1 MPRAFIFYAI
11 PSRENYAIVLLGEVL
26 RRSQVDD
33 RRWASE
39 TPLVVPLVVMK
50 FLDQAK
56 LYIKAGD
63 GGPGCVSFR
72 REKFIEFG
80 GPDGGNGGRGG
91 HVILQATHN
100 LNTLIDYRYQQHF
113 KAKKGTHGMG
123 QNRTGGGGDDIVL
136 HVPVGT
142 QVFAEDNQTLLY
154 DLTKP
159 GEEYVVA
166 HGGEGG
172 LGNAHFKS
180 STNRAPR
187 KSTPGTP
194 GEDKTIWLRLKLIA
208 DVGIIGQPNAGKS
221 TFLATVSSAR
231 PKIGNYPFTTL
242 NPQLGVAAVDD
253 TEFVIADLPGLIEG
267 AHEGVGLGDRFLGH
281 AERCL
286 VLLHL
291 VDGSLPPS
299 ELGKAYLSVRREI
312 TAYGHGLDQKLE
324 IIGLNKADLMSPG
337 DMERKRRALLEVAGV
352 NAMMLSGEQGDG
364 VTEVLRAVAAALAQ
378 CRLDNPPPFQS
389 DPHAV
394 RAAESRPEPEG
405 LPTERGWAP

>member
-1 MPRAFIFYAI
+1 MGAAVGRAQ
-11 PSRENYAIVLLGEVL
+11 R
-26 RRSQVDD
+26 
-33 RRWASE
+33 
-39 TPLVVPLVVMK
+39 PLVVPLYVMK

-123 QNRTGGGGDDIVL
+123 QNRTGGGGDDIIL
-136 HVPVGT
+136 RVPVGT
-142 QVFAEDNQTLLY
+142 QIFAEDNQTLLF
-154 DLTKP
+154 DLTKQD
-159 GEEYVVA
+159 EECVVA
-166 HGGEGG
+166 QGGDGG

-194 GEDKTIWLRLKLIA
+194 GEDKTVWLRLKLIA

-221 TFLATVSSAR
+221 TFLGTVTSAR

-242 NPQLGVAAVDD
+242 NPQLGVAAVGDM
-253 TEFVIADLPGLIEG
+253 EFVIADLPGLIEG

-291 VDGSLPPS
+291 VDGSLAPA
-299 ELGKAYLSVRREI
+299 ELGTAYLQVRREI
-312 TAYGHGLDQKLE
+312 AAYGHGLERKIE
-324 IIGLNKADLMSPG
+324 IVGLNKVDLMSPG
-337 DMERKRRALLEVAGV
+337 DMERKRRALIEAAGIDP
-352 NAMMLSGEQGDG
+352 MMLSGEQGDG
-364 VTEVLRAVAAALAQ
+364 VTEVLREVAAALTQ
-378 CRLDNPPPFQS
+378 CRAENPPS
-389 DPHAV
+389 YHADPVAV
-394 RAAESRPEPEG
+394 RAAEGRPEPEG

>member
-1 MPRAFIFYAI
+1 
-11 PSRENYAIVLLGEVL
+11 
-26 RRSQVDD
+26 
-33 RRWASE
+33 
-39 TPLVVPLVVMK
+39 MK

-56 LYIKAGD
+56 LYVKAGD

-113 KAKKGTHGMG
+113 KAKRGMGGAG
-123 QNRTGGGGDDIVL
+123 QNRTGAGSDDIL
-136 HVPVGT
+136 LRVPVGT
-142 QVFAEDNQTLLY
+142 QVYAEDNQTLLY
-154 DLTKP
+154 DLTRA
-159 GEEYVVA
+159 GEEFVLA
-166 HGGEGG
+166 QGGEGG

-187 KSTPGTP
+187 KSTK
-194 GEDKTIWLRLKLIA
+194 GEPAEEKTIWLRLKLIA

-221 TFLATVSSAR
+221 TFLATVTQAR

-242 NPQLGVAAVDD
+242 NPQLGVAAIDQS
-253 TEFVIADLPGLIEG
+253 EFVIADLPGLIEG

-281 AERCL
+281 AERCG

-291 VDGSLPPS
+291 LDGGQSPQDLA
-299 ELGKAYLSVRREI
+299 KAYVTVRREI
-312 TAYGHGLDQKLE
+312 EAYGHGLEHKYEVLV
-324 IIGLNKADLMSPG
+324 LNKSDLMSPG
-337 DMERKRRALLEVAGV
+337 DTERKRRAVAEVSGV
-352 NAMMLSGEQGDG
+352 NAMMMSGEQGDN
-364 VTEVLRAVAAALAQ
+364 VESVLRALAAALAQ
-378 CRLDNPPPFQS
+378 WRAEHPPTVVA
-389 DPHAV
+389 DTEAV
-394 RAAESRPEPEG
+394 RAQERMQEPER

>member
-1 MPRAFIFYAI
+1 VTAVVGERKPRSWC
-11 PSRENYAIVLLGEVL
+11 PSL
-26 RRSQVDD
+26 
-33 RRWASE
+33 
-39 TPLVVPLVVMK
+39 VMK

-56 LYIKAGD
+56 LYLKAGD
-63 GGPGCVSFR
+63 GGAGCVSFR

-136 HVPVGT
+136 RVPVGT
-142 QVFAEDNQTLLY
+142 QVYAEDNQTLLF
-154 DLTKP
+154 DLTRA
-159 GEEYVVA
+159 GDEFIVA
-166 HGGEGG
+166 RGGDGG

-187 KSTPGTP
+187 KSTSGEK
-194 GEDKTIWLRLKLIA
+194 GEDKTVWLRLKLIA

-221 TFLATVSSAR
+221 TFLSTVTNAR

-242 NPQLGVAAVDD
+242 NPQLGVAAIDD

-281 AERCL
+281 AERCD

-291 VDGSLPPS
+291 VDGSLSPQEIAKS
-299 ELGKAYLSVRREI
+299 YVAVRREVS
-312 TAYGHGLDQKLE
+312 AYAKGLETKVEVLC
-324 IIGLNKADLMSPG
+324 LNKSDLMSPG
-337 DMERKRRALLEVAGV
+337 DMERKRRALAEVSGV
-352 NAMMLSGEQGDG
+352 DAMMMSGEQGDG
-364 VTEVLRAVAAALAQ
+364 VNEVLRTLAAALAY
-378 CRLDNPPPFQS
+378 CRRDQPALYDS
-389 DPHAV
+389 DPEAV
-394 RAAESRPEPEG
+394 RAQERREDPEE

>member
-1 MPRAFIFYAI
+1 
-11 PSRENYAIVLLGEVL
+11 
-26 RRSQVDD
+26 
-33 RRWASE
+33 
-39 TPLVVPLVVMK
+39 MK

-56 LYIKAGD
+56 LYLKAGD
-63 GGPGCVSFR
+63 GGAGCVSFR

-100 LNTLIDYRYQQHF
+100 LNTLVDYRYQQHF
-113 KAKKGTHGMG
+113 KSKRGTHGMG
-123 QNRTGGGGDDIVL
+123 QNRTGAGGDDIVL
-136 HVPVGT
+136 RVPVGT
-142 QVFAEDNQTLLY
+142 QVYAEDNQTLLF
-154 DLTKP
+154 DLTAE
-159 GEEYVVA
+159 GDEFIVA
-166 HGGEGG
+166 RGGEGG

-187 KSTPGTP
+187 KSTS
-194 GEDKTIWLRLKLIA
+194 GEKGDEKTIWLRLKLIA

-221 TFLATVSSAR
+221 TFLATVTSAR

-281 AERCL
+281 AERCD

-291 VDGSLPPS
+291 LDGSLSPQDIAKS
-299 ELGKAYLSVRREI
+299 YVAVRREI
-312 TAYGHGLDQKLE
+312 TAYGKGLETKVEVLC
-324 IIGLNKADLMSPG
+324 LNKSDLMSPG
-337 DMERKRRALLEVAGV
+337 DMERKRRALAEVSGID
-352 NAMMLSGEQGDG
+352 AMMMSGEQGEG
-364 VTEVLRAVAAALAQ
+364 VTEVLQTLAAALAY
-378 CRLDNPPPFQS
+378 CRTDKPAAYQA
-389 DPHAV
+389 DPAAV
-394 RAAESRPEPEG
+394 RAQERREEPEE

>member
-1 MPRAFIFYAI
+1 MGERSPRSWCPF
-11 PSRENYAIVLLGEVL
+11 
-26 RRSQVDD
+26 
-33 RRWASE
+33 
-39 TPLVVPLVVMK
+39 VMK

-56 LYIKAGD
+56 LYVKAGD
-63 GGPGCVSFR
+63 GGAGCVSFR

-113 KAKKGTHGMG
+113 KARKGTHGMG
-123 QNRTGGGGDDIVL
+123 QNRTGANGDDIVL
-136 HVPVGT
+136 RVPVGT

-154 DLTKP
+154 DLTKA
-159 GEEYVVA
+159 GEECVVA
-166 HGGEGG
+166 QGGDGG

-187 KSTPGTP
+187 KSTSGTH
-194 GEDKTIWLRLKLIA
+194 GEDRTIWLRLKLIA

-221 TFLATVSSAR
+221 TFLATVTSAR

-242 NPQLGVAAVDD
+242 NPQLGVAAIDN

-281 AERCL
+281 AERCD

-291 VDGSLPPS
+291 VDGGLPAS
-299 ELGKAYLSVRREI
+299 EIGKSYIEVRREI
-312 TAYGHGLDQKLE
+312 SAYGHGLEHKLE
-324 IIGLNKADLMSPG
+324 IVGLNKIDLMSPG

-352 NAMMLSGEQGDG
+352 NAMLLSGEQGDG
-364 VTEVLRAVAAALAQ
+364 VTDVLRTLLAALNQ
-378 CRLDNPPPFQS
+378 CRLEGPRLVHS
-389 DPHAV
+389 DPDAV
-394 RAAESRPEPEG
+394 RAQEAREEPED

>member
-1 MPRAFIFYAI
+1 
-11 PSRENYAIVLLGEVL
+11 
-26 RRSQVDD
+26 
-33 RRWASE
+33 
-39 TPLVVPLVVMK
+39 MK

-63 GGPGCVSFR
+63 GGAGCVSFR

-91 HVILQATHN
+91 HVVLQATHN
-100 LNTLIDYRYQQHF
+100 LNTLVDYRYQQHF
-113 KAKKGTHGMG
+113 KAKRGTGGMG
-123 QNRTGGGGDDIVL
+123 QNRTGAGGDDIL
-136 HVPVGT
+136 LQVPVGT
-142 QVFAEDNQTLLY
+142 QVYAEDNQTLLY

-159 GEEYVVA
+159 GEEFIVA
-166 HGGEGG
+166 RGGEGG

-187 KSTPGTP
+187 KSTPGEK

-208 DVGIIGQPNAGKS
+208 DIGIIGQPNAGKS
-221 TFLATVSSAR
+221 TFLATVTSAR

-242 NPQLGVAAVDD
+242 NPQLGVAAIDT

-281 AERCL
+281 AERCG

-291 VDGSLPPS
+291 LDGSLPPTEIAKS
-299 ELGKAYLSVRREI
+299 YVQVRREI
-312 TAYGHGLDQKLE
+312 EAYGHGLEHKYEVLV
-324 IIGLNKADLMSPG
+324 LNKIDLMSPG
-337 DMERKRRALLEVAGV
+337 DMERKRRAVAEVSGV
-352 NAMMLSGEQGDG
+352 HAMLMSGEQGEG
-364 VTEVLRAVAAALAQ
+364 VDDVLRALAATLAQ
-378 CRLDNPPPFQS
+378 WRRDHPPAVVG
-389 DPHAV
+389 DTEAV
-394 RAAESRPEPEG
+394 RAAERKQEPER

>member
-1 MPRAFIFYAI
+1 
-11 PSRENYAIVLLGEVL
+11 
-26 RRSQVDD
+26 
-33 RRWASE
+33 
-39 TPLVVPLVVMK
+39 MK

-63 GGPGCVSFR
+63 GGPGSVSFR

-80 GPDGGNGGRGG
+80 GPDGGDGGRGG
-91 HVILQATHN
+91 HVILEATHN
-100 LNTLIDYRYQQHF
+100 QNTLIDFRYQQHF
-113 KAKKGTHGMG
+113 RAKKGVHGSG
-123 QNRTGGGGDDIVL
+123 QNRTGAYGEDVIL
-136 HVPVGT
+136 MVPVGT
-142 QVFAEDNQTLLY
+142 QVFAEDNQTLWH

-159 GEEYVVA
+159 GERYIVA
-166 HGGEGG
+166 AGGEGG

-180 STNRAPR
+180 ATNRAPR
-187 KSTPGTP
+187 KSTDGKP
-194 GEDKTIWLRLKLIA
+194 GEEKTIWLRLKLIA
-208 DVGIIGQPNAGKS
+208 DVGIVGQPNAGKS
-221 TFLATVSSAR
+221 TFLATVSGAR

-299 ELGKAYLSVRREI
+299 ELGKSYLAVRREI

-364 VTEVLRAVAAALAQ
+364 VTEILRAVAAALAQ
-378 CRLDNPPPFQS
+378 CRLENPPPFQS

-394 RAAESRPEPEG
+394 RAAEGRPEPEG

>member
-1 MPRAFIFYAI
+1 VAQAACEGIGGR
-11 PSRENYAIVLLGEVL
+11 G
-26 RRSQVDD
+26 
-33 RRWASE
+33 WASA
-39 TPLVVPLVVMK
+39 TPLVVPRFVMK

-56 LYIKAGD
+56 LYLKAGD
-63 GGPGCVSFR
+63 GGAGCVSFR

-100 LNTLIDYRYQQHF
+100 LNTLVDYRYQQHF
-113 KAKKGTHGMG
+113 KAKKGVHGMG
-123 QNRTGGGGDDIVL
+123 QNRTGAGGDDIVL
-136 HVPVGT
+136 KVPVGT

-154 DLTKP
+154 DLTRD
-159 GEEYVVA
+159 GEECIA
-166 HGGEGG
+166 AQGGEGG

-187 KSTPGTP
+187 KSTPGGT
-194 GEDKTIWLRLKLIA
+194 GEDKTVWLRLKLIA

-221 TFLATVSSAR
+221 TFLATVTSAR

-242 NPQLGVAAVDD
+242 NPQLGVAAVDE

-281 AERCL
+281 AERCQ

-291 VDGSLPPS
+291 IDGGLPPA
-299 ELGKAYLSVRREI
+299 ELAKSYLQVRREL
-312 TAYGHGLDQKLE
+312 TAYGHGLDNKIE
-324 IIGLNKADLMSPG
+324 IVGLNKADLMSPG
-337 DMERKRRALLEVAGV
+337 DMERKRRALVEGAGV
-352 NAMMLSGEQGDG
+352 HAMMLSGAQGDG
-364 VTEVLRAVAAALAQ
+364 VMEILRAVAAALAQ
-378 CRLDNPPPFQS
+378 SRAETPSAIQADAA
-389 DPHAV
+389 AV
-394 RAAESRPEPEG
+394 RAQERREQPDD

>member
-1 MPRAFIFYAI
+1 
-11 PSRENYAIVLLGEVL
+11 
-26 RRSQVDD
+26 
-33 RRWASE
+33 
-39 TPLVVPLVVMK
+39 MK

-56 LYIKAGD
+56 LYLKAGD
-63 GGPGCVSFR
+63 GGAGCVSFR

-100 LNTLIDYRYQQHF
+100 LNTLVDYRYQQHF

-123 QNRTGGGGDDIVL
+123 QNRTGAGGDDIIL
-136 HVPVGT
+136 RVPVGT

-154 DLTKP
+154 DLTKD
-159 GEEYVVA
+159 GEECIVA
-166 HGGEGG
+166 QGGDGG

-187 KSTPGTP
+187 KSTSGTH
-194 GEDKTIWLRLKLIA
+194 GEDKTVWLRLKLIA

-221 TFLATVSSAR
+221 TFLATVTSAR

-253 TEFVIADLPGLIEG
+253 TEFVVADLPGLIEG

-281 AERCL
+281 AERCQ

-291 VDGSLPPS
+291 IDGSLPPS
-299 ELGKAYLSVRREI
+299 ELAKAYLQVRREL
-312 TAYGHGLDQKLE
+312 TAYGQGLDHKIE
-324 IIGLNKADLMSPG
+324 IVGLNKVDLMSPG
-337 DMERKRRALLEVAGV
+337 DMERKRRALVEGAGV
-352 NAMMLSGEQGDG
+352 NPMMLSGAQGDG
-364 VTEVLRAVAAALAQ
+364 VMEILRTVAAALAQ
-378 CRLDNPPPFQS
+378 CRLESPSTIQADAA
-389 DPHAV
+389 AV
-394 RAAESRPEPEG
+394 RAQERLDQPEDM
-405 LPTERGWAP
+405 PTERGWAP

>member
-1 MPRAFIFYAI
+1 
-11 PSRENYAIVLLGEVL
+11 
-26 RRSQVDD
+26 
-33 RRWASE
+33 
-39 TPLVVPLVVMK
+39 MK

-56 LYIKAGD
+56 LYVKAGD

-91 HVILQATHN
+91 NIILQATHN
-100 LNTLIDYRYQQHF
+100 LNTLIDFRYQQHY
-113 KAKKGTHGMG
+113 KAKRGTHGMG
-123 QNRTGGGGDDIVL
+123 SNKTGGGGDDVIL
-136 HVPVGT
+136 RVPVGT

-154 DLTKP
+154 DLTRA
-159 GEEYVVA
+159 GEEYIVA

-187 KSTPGTP
+187 KSTPGTE
-194 GEDKTIWLRLKLIA
+194 GEDRVVWLRLKLIA

-221 TFLATVSSAR
+221 TFLATVTSAR

-242 NPQLGVAAVDD
+242 NPQLGVAAIDD

-281 AERCL
+281 AERCS

-291 VDGSLPPS
+291 VDGSLAPA
-299 ELGKAYLSVRREI
+299 EIAKAYVQVRREI
-312 TAYGHGLDQKLE
+312 TAYGQGLENKVE
-324 IIGLNKADLMSPG
+324 IIGLNKMDLMTPG
-337 DMERKRRALLEVAGV
+337 EVERKRRALADAAGIQ
-352 NAMMLSGEQGDG
+352 ALLLSGEHGYG
-364 VTEVLRAVAAALAQ
+364 VNEILRAVAYAIMQ
-378 CRLDNPPPFQS
+378 CRIDNPSAYQA
-389 DPHAV
+389 DTAAV
-394 RAAESRPEPEG
+394 RAQERADEPEG
-405 LPTERGWAP
+405 LPTERGWSP

>member
-1 MPRAFIFYAI
+1 MGSAPR
-11 PSRENYAIVLLGEVL
+11 LGE
-26 RRSQVDD
+26 RP
-33 RRWASE
+33 
-39 TPLVVPLVVMK
+39 PLPVPCFVMK

-56 LYIKAGD
+56 LYLKAGD

-91 HVILQATHN
+91 HVVLQATHN

-113 KAKKGTHGMG
+113 KAKRGTHGMG
-123 QNRTGGGGDDIVL
+123 QNRTGGGGDDIIL
-136 HVPVGT
+136 RVPVGT
-142 QVFAEDNQTLLY
+142 QVFAEDNQTQLY
-154 DLTKP
+154 DLTKA
-159 GEEYVVA
+159 GEEFVVA
-166 HGGEGG
+166 QGGEGG

-187 KSTPGTP
+187 KSTPGTL
-194 GEDKTIWLRLKLIA
+194 GEDKTVWLRLKLIA

-221 TFLATVSSAR
+221 TFLATVTSAR

-242 NPQLGVAAVDD
+242 NPQLGVAAVDEN
-253 TEFVIADLPGLIEG
+253 EFVIADLPGLIEG

-291 VDGSLPPS
+291 VDGGLPPS
-299 ELGKAYLSVRREI
+299 ELGESYLQVRREI
-312 TAYGHGLDQKLE
+312 TAYGHGLDQKIE
-324 IIGLNKADLMSPG
+324 IVGLNKVDLMSPG
-337 DMERKRRALLEVAGV
+337 DMERKRRALLEVGGV
-352 NAMMLSGEQGDG
+352 HAMMLSGEQGDG

-378 CRLDNPPPFQS
+378 ARAEEQPSFQS
-389 DPHAV
+389 DPSAV
-394 RAAESRPEPEG
+394 RAAETREEPEG

>member
-1 MPRAFIFYAI
+1 
-11 PSRENYAIVLLGEVL
+11 
-26 RRSQVDD
+26 
-33 RRWASE
+33 
-39 TPLVVPLVVMK
+39 MK

-56 LYIKAGD
+56 LYVKAGD
-63 GGPGCVSFR
+63 GGAGCVSFR

-113 KAKKGTHGMG
+113 KAKRGTGGMG
-123 QNRTGGGGDDIVL
+123 QNRTGAGGDDIL
-136 HVPVGT
+136 LRVPVGT
-142 QVFAEDNQTLLY
+142 QVYAEDNQTLLY
-154 DLTKP
+154 DLTRA
-159 GEEYVVA
+159 GEEFIVA
-166 HGGEGG
+166 RGGEGG

-187 KSTPGTP
+187 KSTKGEP
-194 GEDKTIWLRLKLIA
+194 GEDKTVWLRLKLIA

-221 TFLATVSSAR
+221 TFLATVTAAR

-242 NPQLGVAAVDD
+242 NPQLGVAAIDN

-281 AERCL
+281 AERCG

-291 VDGSLPPS
+291 LDGGQSPQDLAR
-299 ELGKAYLSVRREI
+299 AYVAVRREI
-312 TAYGHGLDQKLE
+312 EAYGHGLAQKYEVLV
-324 IIGLNKADLMSPG
+324 LNKSDLLSPG
-337 DMERKRRALLEVAGV
+337 DMERKRRAIAEVSGV
-352 NAMMLSGEQGDG
+352 TAMLMSGEQGDG
-364 VTEVLRAVAAALAQ
+364 VEDVLRALSYALAQ
-378 CRLDNPPPFQS
+378 WRAEHPPTVVA
-389 DPHAV
+389 DTEAV
-394 RAAESRPEPEG
+394 RAQERREEPEG

>member
-1 MPRAFIFYAI
+1 M
-11 PSRENYAIVLLGEVL
+11 
-26 RRSQVDD
+26 QVG
-33 RRWASE
+33 
-39 TPLVVPLVVMK
+39 VVPGLKRPRPHERRTPKPMK

-63 GGPGCVSFR
+63 GGAGCVGFR

-113 KAKKGTHGMG
+113 KAKRGTQGMG
-123 QNRTGGGGDDIVL
+123 QNRTGGAGDDIVL
-136 HVPVGT
+136 KVPVGT

-154 DLTKP
+154 DLTRA
-159 GEEYVVA
+159 GEEFVIA
-166 HGGEGG
+166 RGGEGG

-187 KSTPGTP
+187 KSTPGEK
-194 GEDKTIWLRLKLIA
+194 GEEMTLWLRLKLIA
-208 DVGIIGQPNAGKS
+208 DVGIIGLPNAGKS
-221 TFLATVSSAR
+221 TFLATVTSAR

-242 NPQLGVAAVDD
+242 NPQLGVAAVDE

-281 AERCL
+281 AERCS

-291 VDGSLPPS
+291 VDGGMTAQ
-299 ELGKAYLSVRREI
+299 EIVQAYETVRNEI
-312 TAYGHGLDQKLE
+312 TAYGHGLENKVE
-324 IIGLNKADLMSPG
+324 VIGLNKVDLMSSG
-337 DMERKRRALLEVAGV
+337 DMERKRRVLADISGAIALP
-352 NAMMLSGEQGDG
+352 LSGEQGVG
-364 VTEVLRAVAAALAQ
+364 LTEVLRSLLKSINEARTAS
-378 CRLDNPPPFQS
+378 PPAFHA
-389 DPHAV
+389 DPEAV
-394 RAAESRPEPEG
+394 RALERDDDQDSP
-405 LPTERGWAP
+405 PTVRGWAP